1 MGCETCTNGSNGTP
15 AGCKN
20 NGTCSSGGCSKL
32 AVYDWLSNME
42 LPGNMKRFAYVEVR
56 FKSSRKDFYENTSS
70 LSLNPGDC
78 IIVEGSP
85 GYDVGVVSAEGELAR
100 LQMDKKKLSK
110 NTRDIKRI
118 LRKATTD
125 DLTLWR
131 EARSLEADAMFQ
143 ARGISSSLGLE
154 MKISD
159 VEYQGDKTKATF
171 YYTADG
177 RVDFRELIR
186 KFAET
191 FRVRIEM
198 KQIGARQ
205 EAARLG
211 GIGSCG
217 RELCG
222 RTCLTDLRSV
232 STSAARYQQLSLNTQ
247 KLAGQCGKLK
257 CCLNYELD
265 SYLDAIKHLPKSN
278 IKLRTKK
285 GIAFHIKTDIFKGI
299 MWYVYEEGT
308 ANGPIPLAAER
319 VKEIIAMN
327 EEKQFPEDL
336 KGFVEIEVPK
346 DEAYSNVVGQ
356 DSLTRFDQK
365 RTKRK
370 KRRKPSGNKPPQ
382 ANTKS
387 DGRANSGNKTQSNSK
402 GPRSSKPQNAA
413 KPKTGGR
420 RPSDNEGPS
429 NKK

>member
-143 ARGISSSLGLE
+143 ARGVSSSLGLE

-217 RELCG
+217 RELCCS
-222 RTCLTDLRSV
+222 TWLTDFRSV

-308 ANGPIPLAAER
+308 ANGPIPIAAER

-365 RTKRK
+365 KSKRK

-387 DGRANSGNKTQSNSK
+387 DGRPNSSNKTQSNSK
-402 GPRSSKPQNAA
+402 GPRSSKPQTAA

-420 RPSDNEGPS
+420 RPSANEGPS